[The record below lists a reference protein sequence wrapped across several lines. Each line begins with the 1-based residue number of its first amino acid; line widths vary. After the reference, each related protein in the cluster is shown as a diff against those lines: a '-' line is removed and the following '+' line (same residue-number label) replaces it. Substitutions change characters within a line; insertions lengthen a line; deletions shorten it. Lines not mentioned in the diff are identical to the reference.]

1 MRTQIDA
8 RHLCNENLSNEKISH
23 HNREQKTRNNKG
35 PNVKSAIYSGVVSH
49 RRFSPQKHGFQYRVF
64 MVYLNL
70 GEIDEFLSL
79 SRWWSRS
86 RWGIARFRREDF
98 HGDPDIDL
106 DESVRRTIE
115 ERVGERPLGDI
126 CMLAN
131 FRYFGFNMN
140 PIVTYYC
147 FDKTGDSLQYIVAEV
162 NNTPWNEKH
171 AYVIPCGSHVESNG
185 EGNCDGN
192 NVRQDAVFDKA
203 FTVSPFNHLDMTY
216 RWASTTPGDR
226 LALHIDSLQGNEKIT
241 DATLRLHREEATN
254 ASLSRILVR
263 FPFMTV
269 KVMSAIYWQALRLA
283 LKGVPFLGKNKRSK
297 QKKQLELNQYEVH

>member
-1 MRTQIDA
+1 M
-8 RHLCNENLSNEKISH
+8 
-23 HNREQKTRNNKG
+23 
-35 PNVKSAIYSGVVSH
+35 KSAIYSGLVSH
-49 RRFSPQKHGFQYRVF
+49 RRFSPRKHGFQYRVF

-70 GEIDEFLSL
+70 REIDEFLSL
-79 SRWWSRS
+79 SRWWSSS

-98 HGDPDIDL
+98 HGDPKIDL

-115 ERVGERPLGDI
+115 ESVGERPLGDI

-147 FDKTGDSLQYIVAEV
+147 FDKSGDSLKYILAEV

-171 AYVIPCGSHVESNG
+171 AYVIPCKE
-185 EGNCDGN
+185 N
-192 NVRQDAVFDKA
+192 NMRQDTVFDKA

-216 RWASTTPGDR
+216 RWKSTSPGNR
-226 LALHIDSLQGNEKIT
+226 LSLHIDSMQGKEKIT
-241 DATLRLHREEATN
+241 DATLRLHREEVTST
-254 ASLSRILVR
+254 SLNTILFR

-269 KVMSAIYWQALRLA
+269 KVISAIYWQALRLA
-283 LKGVPFLGKNKRSK
+283 LKGVPFLGKNKRFK
-297 QKKQLELNQYEVH
+297 PKKQLELNQYEVH